1 MVKTKAQEIMY
12 AISEVLYRNGKYG
25 MERIA
30 IICEIISKLMHSIG
44 WDNNLNFDRKH
55 FDNII
60 NKLIYELNISSFLQN
75 IDKNQFMDLFI
86 YLIKED
92 KQDIAN
98 AIKQLVEN
106 DKRSSNIIPTDDFS
120 VKIMQAF
127 AKKMHKGGTYI
138 DPCVGTG
145 RLLAGLNADKYYGFD
160 VDRNAIKI
168 ADTYLNL
175 IENNT
180 NRTRLSIKLSTENFL
195 YTNMKFNFDF
205 ILPTFIYDPPLN
217 EILEINDEKLR
228 YELQNRANLSYNKN
242 TIPSEYLFLSKIL
255 LENNDKDLSYI
266 TTFLP
271 SFTNAE
277 DKFRQA
283 YRKFLVEDSLIAIIQ
298 LNNSTGSN
306 INKLILVGNT
316 KTILNHP
323 IYLITPKDS
332 DIPDDI
338 LDNIAQR
345 CVSGDRIEDNEF
357 YKYTKIIQ
365 TSRNE
370 LEKNGYI
377 INMPQYYDNEIDPNS
392 IKSLDEIAVEIRN
405 SQKRLYDTNQKLD
418 RLINN
423 LNNGISQSFDI
434 NNDNV
439 KASDKVPTPW
449 FQEEDNDI
457 ANALKQFVSIEQNWK
472 EWGEECYISEITNYL
487 KNIKILFKDNR
498 LRVKNNKFEIYSLK
512 EKSEYKNDK
521 SLSEYVFQANQDD
534 PYISSLLESL
544 SKKQIKIYNAFI
556 EQHYNDNNKNY
567 FSEFTTSEIHSTI
580 GTLKVLGLLY
590 TLPNVDDSLEKYFP
604 YTNLLKVEEDNDE
617 TNIRNLH

>member
-1 MVKTKAQEIMY
+1 MIKTKAQGIIYE
-12 AISEVLYRNGKYG
+12 ISEILYRNGKYG

-30 IICEIISKLMHSIG
+30 IICEMISKLMLPIG
-44 WDNNLNFDRKH
+44 WENNIRPDKQYLDRLLDEMSYNMKLN
-55 FDNII
+55 
-60 NKLIYELNISSFLQN
+60 SFLLERDERHILQLLG
-75 IDKNQFMDLFI
+75 DLI
-86 YLIKED
+86 QETKT
-92 KQDIAN
+92 DIAN
-98 AIKQLVEN
+98 SIKQLVEN
-106 DKRSSNIIPTDDFS
+106 DKKSSNIIPTDDFS

-127 AKKMHKGGTYI
+127 AKKMYKGGTYV

-145 RLLAGLNADKYYGFD
+145 RLLAGLGADKYYGFD

-168 ADTYLNL
+168 ADAYLNL
-175 IENNT
+175 IENNP

-195 YTNMKFNFDF
+195 YTNMEFDFNF

-217 EILEINDEKLR
+217 ETLEVNDKKLR
-228 YELQNRANLSYNKN
+228 YELQNRAYLSYNKN

-255 LENNDKDLSYI
+255 LENEDKDLSYI

-271 SFTNAE
+271 SFTNGE

-283 YRKFLVEDSLIAIIQ
+283 YRKFLIEDSLIAIVQ
-298 LNNSTGSN
+298 LNNSTGNN

-316 KTILNHP
+316 RTTLYHP
-323 IYLITPKDS
+323 IYLITPKNS

-345 CVSGDRIEDNEF
+345 CVSGDTIEGNEF
-357 YKYTKIIQ
+357 YEYAKIVQ

-392 IKSLDEIAVEIRN
+392 IKSLDEIAIEIRN
-405 SQKRLYDTNQKLD
+405 SQKQLFDTNQKLA

-434 NNDNV
+434 NNAKTIV
-439 KASDKVPTPW
+439 KMLTPW

-487 KNIKILFKDNR
+487 KNIEILFKDNR

-590 TLPNVDDSLEKYFP
+590 ILPNVEDSLEKYFP
-604 YTNLLKVEEDNDE
+604 YTSLLKVEEDNDE

>member
-1 MVKTKAQEIMY
+1 MAKTKAQEMIY
-12 AISEVLYRNGKYG
+12 EISEILYRNGKYG
-25 MERIA
+25 FERIA
-30 IICEIISKLMHSIG
+30 IICEMISKLMQPIG
-44 WDNNLNFDRKH
+44 WGNSIRPGKQYLDRLLDEMSYDMKLN
-55 FDNII
+55 
-60 NKLIYELNISSFLQN
+60 SFLLERDERYIFQLLS
-75 IDKNQFMDLFI
+75 DLI
-86 YLIKED
+86 QEKKI
-92 KQDIAN
+92 DIAN

-106 DKRSSNIIPTDDFS
+106 DKKTSNIIPTDDFS
-120 VKIMQAF
+120 VKVMQAF
-127 AKKMHKGGTYI
+127 AKKMYKGGTYI

-145 RLLAGLNADKYYGFD
+145 RLLAGLVADKYYGFD

-168 ADTYLNL
+168 ADAYLNL
-175 IENNT
+175 LENNP
-180 NRTRLSIKLSTENFL
+180 NRTRLSIKLSSENFL
-195 YTNMKFNFDF
+195 YTNMEYDFDF

-217 EILEINDEKLR
+217 ETLEVNDEKLR
-228 YELQNRANLSYNKN
+228 YELRNSAYLSYNKN

-255 LENNDKDLSYI
+255 LENKDKDLSYI

-271 SFTNAE
+271 SFTNGE

-306 INKLILVGNT
+306 INKLILVGST
-316 KTILNHP
+316 RTTLYHP
-323 IYLITPKDS
+323 IYLITPKNS
-332 DIPDDI
+332 NIPDNI
-338 LDNIAQR
+338 LNSIAQR
-345 CVSGDRIEDNEF
+345 CVSGDTIEDKEF
-357 YKYTKIIQ
+357 YNYAKIIQ

-392 IKSLDEIAVEIRN
+392 IKSLDEIAIEIRN
-405 SQKRLYDTNQKLD
+405 SQKRLCDTNQKLD

-423 LNNGISQSFDI
+423 LNSGISQSFDI
-434 NNDNV
+434 NNAKTIV
-439 KASDKVPTPW
+439 KTLTPW
-449 FQEEDNDI
+449 FQEENNDI
-457 ANALKQFVSIEQNWK
+457 ANALEQFVGVEQNWQ
-472 EWGEECYISEITNYL
+472 ECFDEFYTFEITNYL
-487 KNIKILFKDNR
+487 KNIKILFNDNR

-512 EKSEYKNDK
+512 EKPKYKNKK
-521 SLSEYVFQANQDD
+521 SLVEYVFEANQED
-534 PYISSLLESL
+534 PYISYMLENL

-590 TLPNVDDSLEKYFP
+590 ILPNVEDSIEKYFP
-604 YTNLLKVEEDNDE
+604 YTSLLKVEEDNDE

>member
-1 MVKTKAQEIMY
+1 MVKTKAQEIIY
-12 AISEVLYRNGKYG
+12 EISEILYRNGKYG
-25 MERIA
+25 IERIA
-30 IICEIISKLMHSIG
+30 IICKIISKLMQLIG
-44 WDNNLNFDRKH
+44 WDNNLNFNRNY

-60 NKLIYELNISSFLQN
+60 NQLIQELNINSFLQN
-75 IDKNQFMDLFI
+75 RDAKQFMDLFI
-86 YLIKED
+86 YLIKEN

-98 AIKQLVEN
+98 SIKQLVEN
-106 DKRSSNIIPTDDFS
+106 DKKSSNIIPTDDFS
-120 VKIMQAF
+120 VKIMQVF
-127 AKKMHKGGTYI
+127 AKKMYKGGTYI

-145 RLLAGLNADKYYGFD
+145 RLLAGLGANKYYGFD

-168 ADTYLNL
+168 ADAYLNL
-175 IENNT
+175 IENNP

-195 YTNMKFNFDF
+195 YTNMEHDFNF

-316 KTILNHP
+316 KTTLNHP

-345 CVSGDRIEDNEF
+345 CVSGDTIEGNEF
-357 YKYTKIIQ
+357 YEYAKIVQ
-365 TSRNE
+365 TSRSE
-370 LEKNGYI
+370 IEKNGYI
-377 INMPQYYDNEIDPNS
+377 INMPRYYDNEIDPNS

-434 NNDNV
+434 NNAKTIV
-439 KASDKVPTPW
+439 KTLTPW

-472 EWGEECYISEITNYL
+472 EWGEGCYISEITNYL

-521 SLSEYVFQANQDD
+521 SLSEYVFQANQDA

-567 FSEFTTSEIHSTI
+567 FFEFTTSEIHSTI

-590 TLPNVDDSLEKYFP
+590 ILPNVEDSLEKYFP
-604 YTNLLKVEEDNDE
+604 YTSLLKVKEDNDE

>member
-1 MVKTKAQEIMY
+1 MLKTKAQEIIY
-12 AISEVLYRNGKYG
+12 EISEILYRNGKYG

-30 IICEIISKLMHSIG
+30 IVCEIISKLMHSIG
-44 WDNNLNFDRKH
+44 CDNNLNFDRNY

-60 NKLIYELNISSFLQN
+60 NPLIQELNINSFLQN
-75 IDKNQFMDLFI
+75 RDIGQFIDLFV
-86 YLIKED
+86 YLIKEN

-106 DKRSSNIIPTDDFS
+106 DKKSSNVIPTDDFS
-120 VKIMQAF
+120 VKIMQVF
-127 AKKMHKGGTYI
+127 AKKMYKGGTYI

-145 RLLAGLNADKYYGFD
+145 RLLAGLGADKYYGFD

-168 ADTYLNL
+168 ADAYLNL

-195 YTNMKFNFDF
+195 YTNMKFDFDF

-217 EILEINDEKLR
+217 EILDVNDEKLR
-228 YELQNRANLSYNKN
+228 YELHSRAYISYNKN
-242 TIPSEYLFLSKIL
+242 TMPSEYLFLSKIL
-255 LENNDKDLSYI
+255 LDSNDKDLSYI

-271 SFTNAE
+271 SFTNGE

-283 YRKFLVEDSLIAIIQ
+283 YRKFLVDNSLIAIVQ

-306 INKLILVGNT
+306 INKLILVGST
-316 KTILNHP
+316 RTTLYHP
-323 IYLITPKDS
+323 IYLITPKNS
-332 DIPDDI
+332 KIPNDI
-338 LDNIAQR
+338 LNSIAQR
-345 CVSGDRIEDNEF
+345 CVSGDTIEGNEF
-357 YKYTKIIQ
+357 YEYAKIVQ
-365 TSRNE
+365 TSRSE
-370 LEKNGYI
+370 IEKNGYI

-392 IKSLDEIAVEIRN
+392 IKSLDEIAIEIRN
-405 SQKRLYDTNQKLD
+405 SQKQLFDANQKLA
-418 RLINN
+418 RLLDN
-423 LNNGISQSFDI
+423 LNSGISQSFDI
-434 NNDNV
+434 NNAKAIV
-439 KASDKVPTPW
+439 KMLTPW

-457 ANALKQFVSIEQNWK
+457 ANALKQFVGIEQNWK

-512 EKSEYKNDK
+512 EKSKYKNNK

-590 TLPNVDDSLEKYFP
+590 ILPNVEDSLEKYFP
-604 YTNLLKVEEDNDE
+604 YTSLLKVEEDNDE

>member
-1 MVKTKAQEIMY
+1 MVKTKAQEIIY
-12 AISEVLYRNGKYG
+12 EISEILYRNGKYG

-30 IICEIISKLMHSIG
+30 IICKIISKLMQSIG
-44 WDNNLNFDRKH
+44 WDNNLNFNRNY

-60 NKLIYELNISSFLQN
+60 NQLIQELNINSFLQN
-75 IDKNQFMDLFI
+75 RDAKQFMDLFI
-86 YLIKED
+86 YLIKEN

-98 AIKQLVEN
+98 SIKQLVEN
-106 DKRSSNIIPTDDFS
+106 DKKSSNIIPTDDFS
-120 VKIMQAF
+120 VKIMQVF
-127 AKKMHKGGTYI
+127 AKKMFKGGTYI

-168 ADTYLNL
+168 ADAYLNL
-175 IENNT
+175 IENNP

-195 YTNMKFNFDF
+195 YTNMKFDFDF

-217 EILEINDEKLR
+217 EILDVNDEKLR
-228 YELQNRANLSYNKN
+228 YELHSRAYISYNKN
-242 TIPSEYLFLSKIL
+242 TMPSEYLFLSKIL
-255 LENNDKDLSYI
+255 LENEDKDLSYI

-271 SFTNAE
+271 SFTNGE

-283 YRKFLVEDSLIAIIQ
+283 YRKFLIEDSLIAIIQ

-316 KTILNHP
+316 KTTLNHP
-323 IYLITPKDS
+323 IYLITPKNS
-332 DIPDDI
+332 KIPDDI
-338 LDNIAQR
+338 LNSIAQR
-345 CVSGDRIEDNEF
+345 CVSGDTIEGNEF
-357 YKYTKIIQ
+357 YEYAKIVQ
-365 TSRNE
+365 TSRSE
-370 LEKNGYI
+370 IEKNGYI

-392 IKSLDEIAVEIRN
+392 IKSLDEIAIEIRN
-405 SQKRLYDTNQKLD
+405 SQKQLFDTNQKLA

-434 NNDNV
+434 NNAKTIV
-439 KASDKVPTPW
+439 KMLTPW

-512 EKSEYKNDK
+512 EKSKYKNKK
-521 SLSEYVFQANQDD
+521 SLVEYVFEANQED
-534 PYISSLLESL
+534 PYISSMLENL

-590 TLPNVDDSLEKYFP
+590 ILPNVEDSLEKYFP
-604 YTNLLKVEEDNDE
+604 YTSLLKIEEDNDE

>member
-12 AISEVLYRNGKYG
+12 VISEILYRNGKYG

-30 IICEIISKLMHSIG
+30 IICEMISKLMLPIG
-44 WDNNLNFDRKH
+44 WENNIRPDKQYLDRLLDEMSYNMKLN
-55 FDNII
+55 
-60 NKLIYELNISSFLQN
+60 SFLLERDERHILQLLG
-75 IDKNQFMDLFI
+75 DLI
-86 YLIKED
+86 QETKT
-92 KQDIAN
+92 DIAN
-98 AIKQLVEN
+98 SIKQLVEN
-106 DKRSSNIIPTDDFS
+106 DKKSSNIIPTDDFS

-127 AKKMHKGGTYI
+127 AKKMYKGGTYV

-145 RLLAGLNADKYYGFD
+145 RLLAGLGADKYYGFD

-168 ADTYLNL
+168 ADAYLNL
-175 IENNT
+175 IENNP

-195 YTNMKFNFDF
+195 YTNMEYDFNF

-217 EILEINDEKLR
+217 ETLEVNDEKLR
-228 YELQNRANLSYNKN
+228 YELQNRAYLSYNKN

-255 LENNDKDLSYI
+255 LENEDKDLSYI

-271 SFTNAE
+271 SFTNGE

-283 YRKFLVEDSLIAIIQ
+283 YRKFLIEDSLIAIVQ
-298 LNNSTGSN
+298 LNNSTGNN

-316 KTILNHP
+316 KMTLNHP

-338 LDNIAQR
+338 LDSIAQR
-345 CVSGDRIEDNEF
+345 CVSGDTIEGNEF
-357 YKYTKIIQ
+357 YEYAKIVQ

-370 LEKNGYI
+370 LEKSGYI

-392 IKSLDEIAVEIRN
+392 IKSLDEIAIEIKN
-405 SQKRLYDTNQKLD
+405 SQKQLFDTNQKLA
-418 RLINN
+418 LLLNN
-423 LNNGISQSFDI
+423 LNSGISQSFDI

-439 KASDKVPTPW
+439 KASDKAPTPW

-487 KNIKILFKDNR
+487 KNIEILFKDNR

-512 EKSEYKNDK
+512 EKPEYKNNK

-590 TLPNVDDSLEKYFP
+590 ILPNVEDSLEKYFP
-604 YTNLLKVEEDNDE
+604 YTSLLKVKEDNDE

>member
-1 MVKTKAQEIMY
+1 MLKTKAQEIIY
-12 AISEVLYRNGKYG
+12 EISEILYRNGKYG

-30 IICEIISKLMHSIG
+30 IICKIISKLMQSIG
-44 WDNNLNFDRKH
+44 WDNNLNFNRNY

-60 NKLIYELNISSFLQN
+60 NQLIQELNINSFLQN

-120 VKIMQAF
+120 VKIMQVF
-127 AKKMHKGGTYI
+127 AKKMFKGGTYI

-195 YTNMKFNFDF
+195 YTNMKFDFDF

-217 EILEINDEKLR
+217 EILDVNDEKLR
-228 YELQNRANLSYNKN
+228 YELQNRAYLSYNKN

-255 LENNDKDLSYI
+255 LENEDKDLSYI

-271 SFTNAE
+271 SFTNGE

-283 YRKFLVEDSLIAIIQ
+283 YRKFLIEDSLIAIVQ

-306 INKLILVGNT
+306 INKLILVGST
-316 KTILNHP
+316 RTTLYHP
-323 IYLITPKDS
+323 IYLITPKNS
-332 DIPDDI
+332 KIPDDI
-338 LDNIAQR
+338 LNSIAQR
-345 CVSGDRIEDNEF
+345 CVSGDTIEGNEF
-357 YKYTKIIQ
+357 YEYAKIVQ
-365 TSRNE
+365 TSRSE
-370 LEKNGYI
+370 IEKNGYI
-377 INMPQYYDNEIDPNS
+377 INMPRYYDNEIDPNS
-392 IKSLDEIAVEIRN
+392 IKSLDEIAIEIRN
-405 SQKRLYDTNQKLD
+405 SQKQLFDTNQKLA

-434 NNDNV
+434 NNTKTIV
-439 KASDKVPTPW
+439 KMLTPW

-457 ANALKQFVSIEQNWK
+457 ANALKQFVSIEQNWQ
-472 EWGEECYISEITNYL
+472 EWFEEIYTSEVTNYL
-487 KNIKILFKDNR
+487 KNIKILFNDNR

-512 EKSEYKNDK
+512 EKSEYKNNK

-590 TLPNVDDSLEKYFP
+590 ILPNVEDSLEKYFP
-604 YTNLLKVEEDNDE
+604 YTSLLKVEEDNDE

>member
-1 MVKTKAQEIMY
+1 MAKTKAQEIIY
-12 AISEVLYRNGKYG
+12 EISEILYRNGKYG
-25 MERIA
+25 FERIA
-30 IICEIISKLMHSIG
+30 IICEMISKLMQPIG
-44 WDNNLNFDRKH
+44 WENSIRPGKQYLDRLLDEMSYDMKLN
-55 FDNII
+55 
-60 NKLIYELNISSFLQN
+60 SFLLERDERYIFQLLS
-75 IDKNQFMDLFI
+75 DLI
-86 YLIKED
+86 QEKKI
-92 KQDIAN
+92 DIAN

-106 DKRSSNIIPTDDFS
+106 DKKTSNIIPTDDFS
-120 VKIMQAF
+120 VKVMQAF
-127 AKKMHKGGTYI
+127 AKKMYKGGTYI

-145 RLLAGLNADKYYGFD
+145 RLLAGLVADKYYGFD

-168 ADTYLNL
+168 ADAYLNL
-175 IENNT
+175 LENNP
-180 NRTRLSIKLSTENFL
+180 NRTRLSIKLSSENFL
-195 YTNMKFNFDF
+195 YTNMEYDFDF

-217 EILEINDEKLR
+217 ETLEVNDEKLR
-228 YELQNRANLSYNKN
+228 YELRNSAYLSYNKN

-255 LENNDKDLSYI
+255 LENKDKDLSYI

-271 SFTNAE
+271 SFTNGE

-306 INKLILVGNT
+306 INKLILVGST
-316 KTILNHP
+316 RTTLYHP
-323 IYLITPKDS
+323 IYLITPKNS
-332 DIPDDI
+332 NIPDNI
-338 LDNIAQR
+338 LNSIAQR
-345 CVSGDRIEDNEF
+345 CVSGDTIEDKEF
-357 YKYTKIIQ
+357 YNYAKIIQ

-392 IKSLDEIAVEIRN
+392 IKSLDEIAIEIRN
-405 SQKRLYDTNQKLD
+405 SQKRLCDTNQNLD

-423 LNNGISQSFDI
+423 LNSGISQSFDI
-434 NNDNV
+434 NNAKTIV
-439 KASDKVPTPW
+439 KTLTPW
-449 FQEEDNDI
+449 FQEENNDI
-457 ANALKQFVSIEQNWK
+457 ANALEQFVGVEQNWQ
-472 EWGEECYISEITNYL
+472 ECFDEFYTFEITNYL
-487 KNIKILFKDNR
+487 KNIKILFNDNR

-512 EKSEYKNDK
+512 EKPKYKNKK
-521 SLSEYVFQANQDD
+521 SLVEYVFEANQED
-534 PYISSLLESL
+534 PYISYMLENL

-590 TLPNVDDSLEKYFP
+590 ILPNVEDSIEKYFP
-604 YTNLLKVEEDNDE
+604 YTSLLKVEEDNDE

>member
-1 MVKTKAQEIMY
+1 MVKTKAQEIIY
-12 AISEVLYRNGKYG
+12 EISEILYRNGKYG

-30 IICEIISKLMHSIG
+30 IICEILSESMQMIG
-44 WDNNLNFDRKH
+44 WSNNFNYDPNYINNVFYQVCSKQKINNYLLNKDQEQ
-55 FDNII
+55 II
-60 NKLIYELNISSFLQN
+60 ELF
-75 IDKNQFMDLFI
+75 KA
-86 YLIKED
+86 LIKEN
-92 KQDIAN
+92 KLDIAN
-98 AIKQLVEN
+98 SIKQLVEN
-106 DKRSSNIIPTDDFS
+106 DKKSSNIIPTDDFS
-120 VKIMQAF
+120 VKIMQVF
-127 AKKMHKGGTYI
+127 AKKMYKGGTYI

-145 RLLAGLNADKYYGFD
+145 RLLAGLGADKYYGFD

-168 ADTYLNL
+168 ADAYLNL
-175 IENNT
+175 IENNP

-195 YTNMKFNFDF
+195 YTNMEYDFNF

-217 EILEINDEKLR
+217 ETLEVNDEKLR
-228 YELQNRANLSYNKN
+228 YELHSRAYISYNKN
-242 TIPSEYLFLSKIL
+242 TMPSEYLFLSKIL
-255 LENNDKDLSYI
+255 LENEDKDLSYI

-271 SFTNAE
+271 SFTNGE

-283 YRKFLVEDSLIAIIQ
+283 YRKFLIEDSLIAIIQ
-298 LNNSTGSN
+298 LNNSTGIN

-316 KTILNHP
+316 KTTLNHP

-377 INMPQYYDNEIDPNS
+377 INMPQYYNNEIDPNS

-434 NNDNV
+434 NNAKTIV
-439 KASDKVPTPW
+439 KTLTPW

-590 TLPNVDDSLEKYFP
+590 ILPNVEDSLEKYFP
-604 YTNLLKVEEDNDE
+604 YTSLLKVEEDNDE

>member
-1 MVKTKAQEIMY
+1 MVKTKAQEIIY
-12 AISEVLYRNGKYG
+12 EISEILYRNGKYG

-30 IICEIISKLMHSIG
+30 IICEILSESMQMIG
-44 WDNNLNFDRKH
+44 WSNNFNYDPNYINNVFYQVCSKQKINNYLLNKDQEQ
-55 FDNII
+55 II
-60 NKLIYELNISSFLQN
+60 ELF
-75 IDKNQFMDLFI
+75 KA
-86 YLIKED
+86 LIKEN

-98 AIKQLVEN
+98 SIKQLVEN
-106 DKRSSNIIPTDDFS
+106 DKKSSNIIPTDDFS
-120 VKIMQAF
+120 VKVMQAF
-127 AKKMHKGGTYI
+127 AKKMYKGGTYV

-145 RLLAGLNADKYYGFD
+145 RLLAGLGANKYYGFD

-168 ADTYLNL
+168 ADAYLNL
-175 IENNT
+175 IENNP

-195 YTNMKFNFDF
+195 YTNMEYDFNF

-217 EILEINDEKLR
+217 ETLEVNDEKLR
-228 YELQNRANLSYNKN
+228 YKLHSRAYISYNKN
-242 TIPSEYLFLSKIL
+242 TMPSEYLFLSKIL
-255 LENNDKDLSYI
+255 LENEDKDLSYI

-271 SFTNAE
+271 SFTNGE

-283 YRKFLVEDSLIAIIQ
+283 YRKFLIEDSLIAIVQ
-298 LNNSTGSN
+298 LNNSTGNN
-306 INKLILVGNT
+306 INKLILVGST
-316 KTILNHP
+316 RTTLYHP
-323 IYLITPKDS
+323 IYLITPKKS
-332 DIPDDI
+332 KIPDDI
-338 LDNIAQR
+338 LDSIAQR
-345 CVSGDRIEDNEF
+345 CVSGDTIEDNEF

-418 RLINN
+418 RLINS

-434 NNDNV
+434 NNAKTIV
-439 KASDKVPTPW
+439 KMLTPW

-487 KNIKILFKDNR
+487 KNIQILFKDNR

-512 EKSEYKNDK
+512 EKSEYKNNK

-590 TLPNVDDSLEKYFP
+590 ILPNVEDSLEKYFP
-604 YTNLLKVEEDNDE
+604 YTSLLKVEEDNDE

>member
-12 AISEVLYRNGKYG
+12 VISEILYRNGKYG

-30 IICEIISKLMHSIG
+30 IICKIISKLMQSIG
-44 WDNNLNFDRKH
+44 WDNNLNFNRNY

-60 NKLIYELNISSFLQN
+60 NQLIQELNINSFLQN
-75 IDKNQFMDLFI
+75 RDAKQFMDLFI
-86 YLIKED
+86 YLIKEN

-98 AIKQLVEN
+98 SIKQLVEN
-106 DKRSSNIIPTDDFS
+106 DKKSSNIIPTDDFS
-120 VKIMQAF
+120 VKIMQVF
-127 AKKMHKGGTYI
+127 AKKMFKGGTYI

-168 ADTYLNL
+168 ADAYLNL

-195 YTNMKFNFDF
+195 YTNMKFDFDF

-217 EILEINDEKLR
+217 EILDVNDEKLR
-228 YELQNRANLSYNKN
+228 YELHSRAYISYNKN
-242 TIPSEYLFLSKIL
+242 TMPSEYLFLSKIL
-255 LENNDKDLSYI
+255 LENEDKDLSYI

-271 SFTNAE
+271 SFTNGE

-283 YRKFLVEDSLIAIIQ
+283 YRKFLIEDSLIAIIQ

-316 KTILNHP
+316 KTTLNHP
-323 IYLITPKDS
+323 IYLITPKNS
-332 DIPDDI
+332 KIPDDI
-338 LDNIAQR
+338 LNSIAQR
-345 CVSGDRIEDNEF
+345 CVSGDTIEGNEF
-357 YKYTKIIQ
+357 YEYAKIVQ
-365 TSRNE
+365 TSRSE
-370 LEKNGYI
+370 IEKNGYI

-392 IKSLDEIAVEIRN
+392 IKSLDEIAIEIRN
-405 SQKRLYDTNQKLD
+405 SQKQLFDTNQKLA

-434 NNDNV
+434 NNAKTIV
-439 KASDKVPTPW
+439 KMLTPW

-512 EKSEYKNDK
+512 EKPEYKNNK
-521 SLSEYVFQANQDD
+521 SLSEYVFQANQED
-534 PYISSLLESL
+534 PYISSMLENL

-590 TLPNVDDSLEKYFP
+590 ILPNVEDSLEKYFP
-604 YTNLLKVEEDNDE
+604 YTSLLKVEEDNDE
-617 TNIRNLH
+617 TNIRSLH

>member
-12 AISEVLYRNGKYG
+12 AISEVLYHNGKYG

-30 IICEIISKLMHSIG
+30 IICEILSESMQMIG
-44 WDNNLNFDRKH
+44 WSNNFNYDPNYINNVFYQVCSKQKINNYLLNKDQEQ
-55 FDNII
+55 II
-60 NKLIYELNISSFLQN
+60 ELF
-75 IDKNQFMDLFI
+75 KA
-86 YLIKED
+86 LIKEN
-92 KQDIAN
+92 KLDIAN
-98 AIKQLVEN
+98 SIKQLVEN
-106 DKRSSNIIPTDDFS
+106 NKKSSNIIPTDDFS
-120 VKIMQAF
+120 VKIMQVF
-127 AKKMHKGGTYI
+127 AKKMYKGGTYI

-145 RLLAGLNADKYYGFD
+145 RLLAGLGADKYYGFD
-160 VDRNAIKI
+160 IDRNAIKI
-168 ADTYLNL
+168 ADAYLNL

-195 YTNMKFNFDF
+195 YTNMKYDFDF
-205 ILPTFIYDPPLN
+205 IFPTFIYDPPLN
-217 EILEINDEKLR
+217 ETLEVNDEKLR
-228 YELQNRANLSYNKN
+228 YELRNRAYLSYNKN
-242 TIPSEYLFLSKIL
+242 TMPSEYLFLSKIL
-255 LENNDKDLSYI
+255 LENEDKDLSYI

-271 SFTNAE
+271 SFTNGE

-283 YRKFLVEDSLIAIIQ
+283 YRKFLIEDSLIAIVQ

-306 INKLILVGNT
+306 INKLILVGST
-316 KTILNHP
+316 RTTLYHP
-323 IYLITPKDS
+323 IYLITPKNS
-332 DIPDDI
+332 KIPDDI
-338 LDNIAQR
+338 LDSIAQR
-345 CVSGDRIEDNEF
+345 CVSGDTIEDNEF

-377 INMPQYYDNEIDPNS
+377 INMPQYYDNEIDPNL

-423 LNNGISQSFDI
+423 LNNGILQSFDI
-434 NNDNV
+434 NNAKTIV
-439 KASDKVPTPW
+439 KTLTPW

-487 KNIKILFKDNR
+487 KNIQILFTDNR

-512 EKSEYKNDK
+512 EKSEYKNNK

-590 TLPNVDDSLEKYFP
+590 ILPNVEDSLEKYFP
-604 YTNLLKVEEDNDE
+604 YTSLLKVEEDNDE

>member
-1 MVKTKAQEIMY
+1 MVKTKAQEIIY
-12 AISEVLYRNGKYG
+12 EISEILYRNGKYG

-30 IICEIISKLMHSIG
+30 IICKIISKLMQSIG
-44 WDNNLNFDRKH
+44 WDNNLNFNRNY

-60 NKLIYELNISSFLQN
+60 NQLIQELNINSFLQN
-75 IDKNQFMDLFI
+75 RDAKQFMDLFI
-86 YLIKED
+86 YLIKEN

-98 AIKQLVEN
+98 SIKQLVEN
-106 DKRSSNIIPTDDFS
+106 DKKSSNIIPTDDFS
-120 VKIMQAF
+120 VKVMQAF
-127 AKKMHKGGTYI
+127 AKKMYKSGTYV

-145 RLLAGLNADKYYGFD
+145 RLLAGLGANKYYGFD

-168 ADTYLNL
+168 ADAYLNL

-195 YTNMKFNFDF
+195 YTNMKFDFDF

-217 EILEINDEKLR
+217 EILDVNDEKLR
-228 YELQNRANLSYNKN
+228 YELHSRAYISYNKN
-242 TIPSEYLFLSKIL
+242 TMPSEYLFLSKIL
-255 LENNDKDLSYI
+255 LENEDKDLSYI

-271 SFTNAE
+271 SFTNGE

-306 INKLILVGNT
+306 INKLILVGST
-316 KTILNHP
+316 RTTLYHP
-323 IYLITPKDS
+323 IYLISPKNS
-332 DIPDDI
+332 KIPDDI
-338 LDNIAQR
+338 LDSIAQR
-345 CVSGDRIEDNEF
+345 CVSGDTIEDNEF

-405 SQKRLYDTNQKLD
+405 SQKRLYNTNQKLD

-434 NNDNV
+434 NNAKTIV
-439 KASDKVPTPW
+439 KTLTPW

-487 KNIKILFKDNR
+487 KNIQILFKDNR

-512 EKSEYKNDK
+512 EKSEYKNNK

-590 TLPNVDDSLEKYFP
+590 ILPNVEDSLEKYFP
-604 YTNLLKVEEDNDE
+604 YTSLLKVEEDNDE